1 MKMFPPVVFCAAVA
15 MVCAS
20 AGPGYGINA
29 QAVCDATIDAWR
41 HDRSMQ
47 QYMNDYQC
55 TCSNGNDSP
64 PVCSARN
71 AGGEAAAAS
80 GGGGA
85 KKRGP
90 SDEQLVV
97 RELQKQVD
105 QMFQVNWQAYRKYQ
119 QESLRNAQQIHE
131 AQQASARSEEER
143 RKKAAREEAARREK
157 EAREVHSD
165 FFGMPGGGGG
175 DILDITSALNEDARR
190 KQLAQCPGIAEK
202 IARYENGIRHIDEV
216 TARNDRMIREAE
228 EDGKK
233 AGEDLSKVSAEA
245 TAETLSMGLK
255 SFVQTQKNLQNMRE
269 LLDKMQAG
277 KGGNAGLMSYEQI
290 VQAQKWLDKG
300 LTHGGN
306 VADLTEKSIEYYKTT
321 NLRGNDSLAAS
332 PYREKLEIALK
343 DFNDKFMYDAGGWE
357 FVGEH
362 LAEAG
367 GGVAGEIAFKAAVAG
382 IKATAA
388 GIGMKMSRNQL
399 RGFNENQE
407 KMALERFR
415 LEQRIE
421 RLKAESVNNR
431 CPATGAPEA
440 RERGAASAAAEGR

>member
-1 MKMFPPVVFCAAVA
+1 MKGGFLPMNPRVLLLAAVA
-15 MVCAS
+15 MVCMP
-20 AGPGYGINA
+20 AGPGSWAGVE
-29 QAVCDATIDAWR
+29 AVCDATIDAWR
-41 HDRSMQ
+41 HDRGMK
-47 QYMNDYQC
+47 QYMNDYEC
-55 TCSNGNDSP
+55 ACSNGNSSP
-64 PVCSARN
+64 PVCRARN
-71 AGGEAAAAS
+71 TGAEAPA
-80 GGGGA
+80 GGGGGGGV

-90 SDEQLVV
+90 SDEQLVLQ
-97 RELQKQVD
+97 EMQKQVD
-105 QMFQVNWQAYRKYQ
+105 QMFKVNWQAYRKYQ
-119 QESLRNAQQIHE
+119 QESLRNARQIHE

-143 RKKAAREEAARREK
+143 RKAAAREEAARREK
-157 EAREVHSD
+157 EALEVHTGLL
-165 FFGMPGGGGG
+165 GMPGSGDG
-175 DILDITSALNEDARR
+175 DILDITSALDEDARR
-190 KQLAQCPGIAEK
+190 KQLAECPGIADK
-202 IARYENGIRHIDEV
+202 IARYENGIRRIDEV
-216 TARNDRMIREAE
+216 MARNERFIREAE

-233 AGEDLSKVSAEA
+233 AGEELSKVSAEA

-255 SFVQTQKNLQNMRE
+255 SFVQTRKNLQNMRNA
-269 LLDKMQAG
+269 LDKIQAG

-321 NLRGNDSLAAS
+321 SLRGNDALAAS
-332 PYREKLEIALK
+332 PYRGKLEIALK
-343 DFNDKFMYDAGGWE
+343 DFNEKFMYDAGGWE

-388 GIGMKMSRNQL
+388 GIGMKISRDQL
-399 RGFNENQE
+399 RGFNENQD

-421 RLKAESVNNR
+421 RLKADFVNNR
-431 CPATGAPEA
+431 CPAM
-440 RERGAASAAAEGR
+440 SAAAEGR